1 MKLYLNGKE
10 HEVLLQSKLTPALHD
25 VVTPL
30 MNELAKTKGA
40 VSAAEQEILDKIFT
54 IEELA
59 KKVDLTKGEGAFT
72 EIMADFRFQEIVK
85 TAYMKIRANLF
96 EVINIDQTTLPKI
109 IEFTKKTIDKSLIHD
124 AELLSAIDSE
134 YDSEFWQSQDLDSIL
149 DALKFFRETVCRRI
163 KLL

>member
-10 HEVLLQSKLTPALHD
+10 HEVLLCSKLTPALHD

-30 MNELAKTKGA
+30 MTELAQTKGA
-40 VSAAEQEILDKIFT
+40 VSAAEQEILEKIFT

-59 KKVDLTKGEGAFT
+59 KQVDLTKGEGAFT
-72 EIMADFRFQEIVK
+72 DIMADFRFQEIVK
-85 TAYMKIRANLF
+85 SAYMKIRANLF

-109 IEFTKKTIDKSLIHD
+109 IDFTRKVIDKSLISD
-124 AELLSAIDSE
+124 ADLLSAIESE
-134 YDSEFWQSQDLDSIL
+134 HNSEFWQSQDLDSIL
-149 DALKFFRETVCRRI
+149 DALKFFRETVCKRI